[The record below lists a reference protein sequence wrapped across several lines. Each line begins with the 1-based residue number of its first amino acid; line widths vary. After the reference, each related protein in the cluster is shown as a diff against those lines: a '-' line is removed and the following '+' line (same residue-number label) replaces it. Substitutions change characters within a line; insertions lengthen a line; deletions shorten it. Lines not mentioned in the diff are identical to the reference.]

1 MPDSTLQLR
10 PAHLDDA
17 ADLARL
23 SGELGYP
30 ASAAQLRQRLATL
43 LAAPQQHFVCIAQ
56 WQGET
61 CGWIHGFVRPLLESD
76 TCVELGGLVVAATQR
91 GHGIGSALLAACEQ
105 WAKTQGIHQLGL
117 RSAEHRQDAHRFYRQ
132 HGYVHVKTSL
142 TLRKTLAS
150 DGAPH

>member
-1 MPDSTLQLR
+1 MPDATLQLR
-10 PAHLDDA
+10 PAHPDDA

-30 ASAAQLRQRLATL
+30 ASAAQLRQ
-43 LAAPQQHFVCIAQ
+43 HFVCVAQ

-76 TCVELGGLVVAATQR
+76 PCVELGGLVVAAAQR

-105 WAKTQGIHQLGL
+105 WAKMQGIHQLGL

-132 HGYVHVKTSL
+132 HGYVNVKTSL

-150 DGAPH
+150 DGAPR

>member
-1 MPDSTLQLR
+1 MPDTTLQLR
-10 PAHLDDA
+10 PAHPDDA

-30 ASAAQLRQRLATL
+30 ASAAQLRQRLAT
-43 LAAPQQHFVCIAQ
+43 
-56 WQGET
+56 
-61 CGWIHGFVRPLLESD
+61 
-76 TCVELGGLVVAATQR
+76 
-91 GHGIGSALLAACEQ
+91 LLAACEQ

-150 DGAPH
+150 DGAPR